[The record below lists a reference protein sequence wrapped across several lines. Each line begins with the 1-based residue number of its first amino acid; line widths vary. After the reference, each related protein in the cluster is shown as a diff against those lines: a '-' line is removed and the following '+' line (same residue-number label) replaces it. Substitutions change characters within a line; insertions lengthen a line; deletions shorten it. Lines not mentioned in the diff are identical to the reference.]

1 MKTYLSPFLAGV
13 LMLALRASPVVAQNP
28 TTAPAQPQQQR
39 PAITFAPSG
48 RASTA
53 ISVTGAGGGG
63 AMIAVDYG
71 QPHASGREVLGG
83 LIPLDS
89 VWRAGANR
97 ATQLTTDVALT
108 IGGTRLPPGTYTLAL
123 YASKTEP
130 KLVINGRTRQ
140 WGIPY
145 SAAGEIARVPMRI
158 RTLSEPVESFTIA
171 LVPNATRPGLGA
183 SATPGTGVLT
193 MAWGT
198 VQFSV
203 DFSAQP

>member
-1 MKTYLSPFLAGV
+1 MKAQPSPLLAGV
-13 LMLALRASPVVAQNP
+13 LMLALGALPAVAQNP
-28 TTAPAQPQQQR
+28 APAAPAPQR

-48 RASTA
+48 RATTA
-53 ISVTGAGGGG
+53 INVSGAGGGG
-63 AMIAVDYG
+63 AMISIDYG
-71 QPHASGREVLGG
+71 QPHASGREVLGN

-97 ATQLTTDVALT
+97 ATHLSTDVPLT
-108 IGGTRLPPGTYTLAL
+108 IGGTKIPAGTYTLAL
-123 YASKTEP
+123 FASKTEP

-140 WGIPY
+140 WGVPY
-145 SAAGEIARVPMRI
+145 NPAGEIARVPMRI
-158 RTLSEPVESFTIA
+158 RTLTEPVESFTIA

-183 SATPGTGVLT
+183 SPTPGTGVLT
-193 MAWGT
+193 MAWGP